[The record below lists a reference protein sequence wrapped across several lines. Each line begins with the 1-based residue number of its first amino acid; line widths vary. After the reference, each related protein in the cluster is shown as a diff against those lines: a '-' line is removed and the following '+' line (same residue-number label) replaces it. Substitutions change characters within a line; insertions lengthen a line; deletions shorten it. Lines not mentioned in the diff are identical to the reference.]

1 MLTKD
6 FVCPQTSEE
15 YYDYKPENVGITEFL
30 NSCLN
35 ASPDDELWDAFYQK
49 FNPHIIKYI
58 RKALIIRNQQ
68 PTKETIEDITQ
79 DVYTAIFKLDLIARF
94 KGTHENIFF
103 GYLSIISINAVR
115 LKLQH
120 RRAIKRKA
128 RTVPIDTIKYTATRS
143 FDPELERIE
152 AVHIAEMLTIM
163 EYICGKRDT
172 EIFQLYYLQ
181 GFTAKELSQF
191 GLKPSSIY
199 GVVKN
204 VKKRMRA

>member
-1 MLTKD
+1 MLTRD
-6 FVCPQTSEE
+6 FVCAQTSEE
-15 YYDYKPENVGITEFL
+15 YYTQPENVGINEFL

-35 ASPDDELWDAFYQK
+35 ASPDDELWEAFYNK
-49 FNPHIIKYI
+49 FNPHIINYV
-58 RKALIIRNQQ
+58 RKALVVRNQT
-68 PTKETIEDITQ
+68 PTKETIEDIVQ

-120 RRAIKRKA
+120 RRAVKRKA
-128 RTVPIDTIKYTATRS
+128 YIVPLDTVKTDPTRS

-152 AVHIAEMLTIM
+152 EVHIVELFTVM
-163 EYICGKRDT
+163 EYLCGKRDT
-172 EIFQLYYLQ
+172 EIFKLYYLQ

-191 GLKPSSIY
+191 GLKPNSIY
-199 GVVKN
+199 GVIKN
-204 VKKRMRA
+204 VKKRMRG